1 MNIKGVCYIA
11 AVLLFSVQVSGCAS
25 IKESVTDFFGFSIS
39 DLEKA
44 RETGLTRTYP
54 LPYDTAFDK
63 AVEAAKAAKVT
74 VYKADRARGVIT
86 LMDIPK
92 QVDTT
97 FVGVFL
103 EAVDASNTKITI
115 SSLSSLALQKAGMII
130 FGGMDGNAPSLAQVA
145 GTH

>member
-11 AVLLFSVQVSGCAS
+11 AVLFLSVQASGCAS

-44 RETGLTRTYP
+44 RENGLTKVYA

-63 AVEAAKAAKVT
+63 AVEAAKTARVT

-115 SSLSSLALQKAGMII
+115 SSLSDLALRKAGMII
-130 FGGMDGNAPSLAQVA
+130 FGGIEGNAPTRAQVS